1 MLYLI
6 KIKRGKQMTEQ
17 QDKIKIL
24 DKMEDEALEMF
35 DNFKQHPIKSLV
47 VGIIVLFLIRKI
59 YEIVRGK

>member
-1 MLYLI
+1 
-6 KIKRGKQMTEQ
+6 MTEQ